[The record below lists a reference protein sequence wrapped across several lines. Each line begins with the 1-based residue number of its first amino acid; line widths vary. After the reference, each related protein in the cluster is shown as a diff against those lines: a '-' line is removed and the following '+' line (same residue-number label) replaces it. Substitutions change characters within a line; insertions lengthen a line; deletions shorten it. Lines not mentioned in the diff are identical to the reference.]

1 MMTPE
6 QKIQINDLLENLG
19 ESLDINETQY
29 NAAVDSYQA
38 VGKWLSDEKSS
49 LAPYMPEILPQG
61 SFMLGTMI
69 KPINENDDMDI
80 DLVCQ
85 LKGKNPNWAQYG
97 VKQKVGDR
105 IKDNETYKKMLDDE
119 GRRCWTL
126 EYRQDSPNI
135 KERYHMDILPAVVD
149 SGYREVLEKAFA
161 ATDLGEVNDLA
172 IRITDNQDEN
182 YYSDTNHLNWMKSNP
197 FGYGKW
203 FFNIANI
210 DFKKAIWMSEAVQP
224 VPKYQENKL
233 PLQRVIQILKRHRD
247 IMFNGDEHKPISII
261 ITTLSA
267 KAYRREGNIMDALV
281 NIVNQLELEIEER
294 YSEEHGRM
302 IKWIGN
308 PVNQEENF
316 ADKWPENPKKQ
327 ENFYSWL
334 NQVKKDISALS
345 LKPSLPL
352 IVESLKRPFGEDV
365 MNKAFNAYGERLL
378 KKREVGAL
386 KMARGTGILGAVGET
401 VKNHN
406 FHG

>member
-6 QKIQINDLLENLG
+6 QKTQINDLLENLG
-19 ESLDINETQY
+19 ETLDISETQY
-29 NAAVDSYQA
+29 NAAIASYQA

-49 LAPYMPEILPQG
+49 LALYMPEILPQG

-85 LKGKNPNWAQYG
+85 LKGKNPEWAQYE

-105 IKDNETYKKMLDDE
+105 IKDNETYNNMLDDE

-126 EYRQDSPNI
+126 KYRQDSPNL

-149 SGYREVLEKAFA
+149 SGYRSVLEKAFA
-161 ATDLGEVNDLA
+161 SSDLGQVNDLA
-172 IRITDNQDEN
+172 IRITDNEEDN
-182 YYSDTNHLNWMKSNP
+182 YYTDTNHHNWMKSNP

-210 DFKKAIWMSEAVQP
+210 DFEKALWMSEAVQP
-224 VPKYQENKL
+224 VPKYQKNKL
-233 PLQRVIQILKRHRD
+233 PLQRVVQILKRHRD

-261 ITTLSA
+261 ITTLSTR
-267 KAYRREGNIMDALV
+267 AYQKDGNIMDALV
-281 NIVNQLELEIEER
+281 NIINQLENEIEVR
-294 YSEEHGRM
+294 YSEEHGKM

-316 ADKWPENPKKQ
+316 ADKWPENPKKE
-327 ENFYSWL
+327 ENFYAWL
-334 NQVKKDISALS
+334 KQVKQDVSALS
-345 LKPSLPL
+345 AKSPLPL
-352 IVESLKRPFGEDV
+352 IVESLKKPFGEEL
-365 MNKAFNAYGERLL
+365 MNKAFNSYGERLL
-378 KKREVGAL
+378 TKREEGTL
-386 KMARGTGILGAVGET
+386 KMAKGTGILGAVGTT
-401 VKNHN
+401 VKSHN